1 MIFDRKRA
9 FSLIE
14 ILIALAVAAL
24 AASLVV
30 PVVMQ
35 NQDKAKHRV
44 SMLNLKE
51 VGKAME
57 KHYLEKGAFPV
68 FKNWPEVAAEESPLR
83 EYLNDIPATDSFGKE
98 YNIEES
104 DEKGYLF
111 QGWAI
116 EGKLSKEYPDY
127 TVKTG
132 AKLELKGQ
140 KS

>member
-1 MIFDRKRA
+1 MIVTRKRA

-14 ILIALAVAAL
+14 ILIALAIAGL

-35 NQDKAKHRV
+35 NQDKAKHKV
-44 SMLNLKE
+44 SMLNLNE

-57 KHYLEKGAFPV
+57 KHYLEKGVFPV

-83 EYLNDIPATDSFGKE
+83 EYLNEIPATDSFGKE
-98 YNIEES
+98 YNVEES
-104 DEKGYLF
+104 TEKGYIF

-116 EGKLSKEYPDY
+116 EGKLGKEYPDY
-127 TVKTG
+127 SVRTG
-132 AKLELKGQ
+132 AKLKLKNQ
-140 KS
+140 KE

>member
-1 MIFDRKRA
+1 MIFNRKRA

-14 ILIALAVAAL
+14 ILIALAIAGL
-24 AASLVV
+24 AASLIA

-35 NQDKAKHRV
+35 NQDKAKHQI

-57 KHYLEKGAFPV
+57 KHYLEKGVFPV
-68 FKNWPEVAAEESPLR
+68 FKSWPEVAAEESPLR
-83 EYLNDIPATDSFGKE
+83 EYLDDIPAGDAWGKE

-104 DEKGYLF
+104 DEKGYIF

-116 EGKLSKEYPDY
+116 QGKLAKEYPDY

-132 AKLELKGQ
+132 AKLELKNQ
-140 KS
+140 KK